1 MTTKRKVEP
10 GAESDDEADNK
21 PEDGDEPDGGEAGAE
36 GTPKKK
42 RDNGLLRQTR
52 YDLENLERQID
63 L

>member
-1 MTTKRKVEP
+1 MMKRTTSRRMEMSQMGVRLVLK
-10 GAESDDEADNK
+10 AHQ
-21 PEDGDEPDGGEAGAE
+21 
-36 GTPKKK
+36 KK

>member
-1 MTTKRKVEP
+1 MEP

-36 GTPKKK
+36 GTPKK